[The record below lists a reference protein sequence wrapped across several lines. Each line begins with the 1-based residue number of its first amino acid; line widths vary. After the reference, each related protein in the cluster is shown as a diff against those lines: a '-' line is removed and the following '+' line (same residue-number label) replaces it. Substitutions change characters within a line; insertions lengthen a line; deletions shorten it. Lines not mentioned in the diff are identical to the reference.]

1 MRSNYFLL
9 FFLVFVFGLQM
20 SAYAKLKKSNTII
33 SGSINLDD
41 QYEAVLSFR
50 ERKNDNE
57 NSIYKPLSK
66 DGKFVFKINLKNPE
80 FLNFTIIPKAR
91 NKQLAINFPLYI
103 RPGSKENLNLHYND
117 TAYLS
122 VGKGRLSG
130 NNKALIL
137 FSNFHFQNQKQL
149 FFNMPAADSAAF
161 YLSRI
166 FDFVDN
172 LSSKFNVKEQRV
184 KSYLDAWALNDYIQN
199 LMTVQRYYAKGTDK
213 KLPRNA
219 YQFSKSPVKIFNQS
233 EALLLYD
240 TYSSLKNYIEIIDTS
255 DVSKNKK
262 SDEYNR
268 HSINLVN
275 QLFSNDAVKTM
286 FCSKELQSYM
296 RSVRFSTE
304 DDFENKLQ
312 QFKELAKVVPDIEV
326 RHQLV
331 EGFTNL
337 RFTREGASM
346 PDVIFKDAEGKSVP
360 FTSFKGKYIY
370 IDMWASWCIPCIKEI
385 PHLKKLEKDY
395 EGKNIVFLSISVDED
410 KDAWKKKMSDLNL
423 SGHQLE
429 VGTSDFEKLMN
440 MQGIPHFLLYNPEG
454 KLMIYNAPRPGSV
467 EIRKIFDSI

>member
-9 FFLVFVFGLQM
+9 LLIVFVYGFQM
-20 SAYAKLKKSNTII
+20 NAFAKLKKPNTII

-103 RPGSKENLNLHYND
+103 KPGSKENLNLHYND

-122 VGKGRLSG
+122 VGKGSLSG

-172 LSSKFNVKEQRV
+172 LLSKFNLKEQRV

-213 KLPRNA
+213 KLPGNA
-219 YQFSKSPVKIFNQS
+219 YQFSKSPVKIFNQP

-240 TYSSLKNYIEIIDTS
+240 TFSSLKNYFEIIDTS

-262 SDEYNR
+262 SDEYIR
-268 HSINLVN
+268 HSMDLVN

-296 RSVRFSTE
+296 RSARFSTE

-312 QFKELAKVVPDIEV
+312 QFKELTRVVPNIEI
-326 RHQLV
+326 RQQLV
-331 EGFTNL
+331 EDFTNL

-346 PDVIFKDAEGKSVP
+346 PDVIFKDAEGRYVP
-360 FTSFKGKYIY
+360 IADFRGKYIY

-385 PHLKKLEKDY
+385 PYLKELEKDY
-395 EGKNIVFLSISVDED
+395 GSKNIVFLSISVDED
-410 KDAWKKKMSDLNL
+410 KGAWKKKMDELNL

-429 VGTSDFEKLMN
+429 VGSSGFEKLMN
-440 MQGIPHFLLYNPEG
+440 MQGIPHFFLFNSEG
-454 KLMIYNAPRPGSV
+454 KLMIYKAPRPGSV